1 METNE
6 IQAVLEQALTL
17 DEVHI
22 TGDGSH
28 FQVIAVGEM
37 FTELSRVKKQQAVY
51 APLMQYI
58 ADNRIHAVSIKAYTP
73 TEWARDRK
81 LNGF

>member
-1 METNE
+1 METRE

-17 DEVHI
+17 DEVHV

-58 ADNRIHAVSIKAYTP
+58 ADNRIHAVSIKAYSP

-81 LNGF
+81 LKGF